1 VNSKVIQIQGRD
13 NYMVIDAAFNEEGD
27 VLFAWAIGRKRG
39 ALFSWKVGST
49 LDPELQSEGYYECPA
64 VRRAPSR

>member
-1 VNSKVIQIQGRD
+1 
-13 NYMVIDAAFNEEGD
+13 MVIDAAFNEEGD
-27 VLFAWAIGRKRG
+27 VLFAWAIGGKRG

-49 LDPELQSEGYYECPA
+49 LDPILQSEGYYECPA